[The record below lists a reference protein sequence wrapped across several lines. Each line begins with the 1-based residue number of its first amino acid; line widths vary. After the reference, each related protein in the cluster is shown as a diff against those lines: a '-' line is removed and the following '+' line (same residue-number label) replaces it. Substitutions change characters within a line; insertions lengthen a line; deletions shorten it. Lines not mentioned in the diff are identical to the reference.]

1 MDRVEPGTRRK
12 RRTSPKGK
20 MQILSLTE
28 GGIRTV
34 LYLSLAEED
43 RWVPSEEICR
53 TQEISP
59 TYLAKITRPL
69 LKRGILSAA
78 RGVGGG
84 LRLGRPPDTISMLEV
99 IETLQG
105 PLNFNKCL
113 IGPGT
118 CKRDSHCP
126 VHPVWKQIKEGTE
139 RILALWTF
147 SDLARQARSQD
158 TRQLNQ

>member
-1 MDRVEPGTRRK
+1 VDHAEPGTRRN
-12 RRTSPKGK
+12 RRTPHKGK

-34 LYLSLAEED
+34 LYLAMAEKD

-69 LKRGILSAA
+69 LKRGILAA
-78 RGVGGG
+78 VRGVGGG
-84 LRLGRPPDTISMLEV
+84 MRLGRPADTISMLEV

-105 PLNFNKCL
+105 PMHFNECL
-113 IGPGT
+113 IGPGI
-118 CKRDSHCP
+118 CERDSRCP

-147 SDLARQARSQD
+147 SDLARQARSQ
-158 TRQLNQ
+158 NKG

>member
-1 MDRVEPGTRRK
+1 
-12 RRTSPKGK
+12 

-34 LYLSLAEED
+34 LYLALAEED
-43 RWVPSEEICR
+43 RWVPGEEICR

-59 TYLAKITRPL
+59 TYLAKITRLL
-69 LKRGILSAA
+69 LKRGILSAV

-84 LRLGRPPDTISMLEV
+84 LRLGRPPETISMLEV

-105 PLNFNKCL
+105 PLHFNECL
-113 IGPGT
+113 IEPGT
-118 CKRDSHCP
+118 CERDSRCP

-158 TRQLNQ
+158 TRWLNQ